1 MATLKANLKKGTE
14 YVVPSALSA
23 GILAG
28 ALVEIFPYF
37 IDKPNATIVL
47 ALGLYVFMNYGLIF
61 IRKYTDKW
69 A

>member
-37 IDKPNATIVL
+37 TDKPNATIVL
-47 ALGLYVFMNYGLIF
+47 ALGLYVGMNYGLIF
-61 IRKYTDKW
+61 LKKYLKKW
-69 A
+69 E